1 MQVRDQ
7 DLALYVHAA
16 PVDQHIAQFDDVI
29 QVRED
34 AFDFFNLVALG
45 SNSDDA
51 FSYVD
56 EV

>member
-1 MQVRDQ
+1 MF
-7 DLALYVHAA
+7 HAA
-16 PVDQHIAQFDDVI
+16 PVDQHIAQFYDVI